1 MLDRQPARTGVSRR
15 RLLAGGAAA
24 LGTTG
29 IGAAALTSAQISAP
43 SPSGFGSETV
53 PFHGRHQAGISTPA
67 QTHSLFIGLDLC
79 SGATRTEAISIM
91 RLWTADAARLTAGR
105 PALADTEPE
114 LATTPA
120 RLTATVGFGP
130 TLFDRL
136 ALAHRRPAAI
146 RPLPPFGIDQ
156 LEPRWGGADLLLH
169 LGCDDPT
176 ALAHASRVLLKNVRS
191 LTTIRWVQRGFRT
204 ARGAH
209 QDGQTMRNLMGQ
221 VDGTVNPT
229 PGADLDAVVWSN
241 GDEQPWFAG
250 GTMMVLRRIR
260 IELDTWDEL
269 DPHSRDLSLGR
280 RQSDGAPLTGN
291 SEHDAPDLSAMSA
304 GMPIIPANSHI
315 ARAHPRTSSER
326 FLRRAYNYDDPP
338 APGET
343 SNAGL
348 LFAAYQRDIDVQF
361 VPVQQRLADADAL
374 NQWITPIGSAVF
386 AIPPGIDGG
395 AYLGHQLLER
405 GR

>member
-1 MLDRQPARTGVSRR
+1 MSRR

-24 LGTTG
+24 LGATG
-29 IGAAALTSAQISAP
+29 IGAAAVTGSRAP
-43 SPSGFGSETV
+43 ARGAAVFGSETI
-53 PFHGRHQAGISTPA
+53 PFYGAHQAGVATPPQA
-67 QTHSLFIGLDLC
+67 HALFIGLDLRPA
-79 SGATRTEAISIM
+79 ATHADAVSVM
-91 RLWTADAARLTAGR
+91 RLWTADAARLTDGR

-114 LATTPA
+114 LSATPA
-120 RLTATVGFGP
+120 RLTATIGFGP
-130 TLFDRL
+130 TFFDRL
-136 ALAHRRPAAI
+136 ALDDRRPSAI
-146 RPLPPFGIDQ
+146 RPLPPFGIDR
-156 LEPRWGGADLLLH
+156 LESHWGGTDLLLH

-176 ALAHASRVLLKNVRS
+176 TLAHASRVLLKNVRS
-191 LTTIRWVQRGFRT
+191 LTTIRWTQRGFRT

-209 QDGQTMRNLMGQ
+209 PDGQTMRNLMGQ

-229 PGADLDAVVWSN
+229 PGTDLDAVVWATR
-241 GDEQPWFAG
+241 DDQPWFAG
-250 GTMMVLRRIR
+250 GTSMVLRRIR

-280 RQSDGAPLTGN
+280 RQSDGAPLTGTD
-291 SEHDAPDLSAMSA
+291 EHDAPDFGATSA
-304 GMPIIPANSHI
+304 GMTVIPENAHI

-348 LFAAYQRDIDVQF
+348 LFAAYQRDIDTQF
-361 VPVQQRLADADAL
+361 LPVQQRLAEADAL

-386 AIPPGIDGG
+386 AIPPGIEEG
-395 AYLGHQLLER
+395 AYLGHQLLEH
-405 GR
+405 G

>member
-1 MLDRQPARTGVSRR
+1 MPDRQPPRAGLSRR

-24 LGTTG
+24 LGATG
-29 IGAAALTSAQISAP
+29 IGAAAVTGNRAP
-43 SPSGFGSETV
+43 ARGAAVFGSETI
-53 PFHGRHQAGISTPA
+53 PFYGAHQAGVATPPQA
-67 QTHSLFIGLDLC
+67 HALFIGLDLRPA
-79 SGATRTEAISIM
+79 ATHADAVSVM

-114 LATTPA
+114 LSATPA
-120 RLTATVGFGP
+120 RLTATIGFGP
-130 TLFDRL
+130 TFFDRL
-136 ALAHRRPAAI
+136 ALDDRRPSAI
-146 RPLPPFGIDQ
+146 RPLPPFGIDR
-156 LEPRWGGADLLLH
+156 LESHWGGTDLLLH

-176 ALAHASRVLLKNVRS
+176 TLAHASRVLLKNVRS
-191 LTTIRWVQRGFRT
+191 LTTIRWTQRGFRT

-209 QDGQTMRNLMGQ
+209 PDGQTMRNLMGQ

-229 PGADLDAVVWSN
+229 PGTDLDAVVWATR
-241 GDEQPWFAG
+241 DDQPWFAG
-250 GTMMVLRRIR
+250 GTSMVLRRIR

-280 RQSDGAPLTGN
+280 RQSDGAPLTGTD
-291 SEHDAPDLSAMSA
+291 EHDAPDFGATSA
-304 GMPIIPANSHI
+304 GMTVIPENAHI

-348 LFAAYQRDIDVQF
+348 LFAAYQRDIDTQF
-361 VPVQQRLADADAL
+361 LPVQQRLAEADAL

-386 AIPPGIDGG
+386 AIPPGIEEG
-395 AYLGHQLLER
+395 AYLGHQLLEH
-405 GR
+405 G

>member
-1 MLDRQPARTGVSRR
+1 MPDRQLTRTGVSRR
-15 RLLAGGAAA
+15 RLLTGGAAA
-24 LGTTG
+24 LGATG
-29 IGAAALTSAQISAP
+29 IGAAALTAAQAP
-43 SPSGFGSETV
+43 AHDVAEFGSETI
-53 PFHGRHQAGISTPA
+53 PFYGPHQAGIATPA
-67 QTHSLFIGLDLC
+67 QTHALFIGLDLRPN
-79 SGATRTEAISIM
+79 ATHADAVSVM

-120 RLTATVGFGP
+120 RLTATIGFGP
-130 TLFDRL
+130 TLFERL
-136 ALAHRRPAAI
+136 GLTDRRPAPI
-146 RPLPPFGIDQ
+146 RPLPPFSIDRLDPQ
-156 LEPRWGGADLLLH
+156 WGGTDLLLH

-176 ALAHASRVLLKNVRS
+176 TLAHASRVLLKNVRS
-191 LTTIRWVQRGFRT
+191 LTTIRWTQRGFRT

-209 QDGQTMRNLMGQ
+209 PDGQTMRNLMGQ

-229 PGADLDAVVWSN
+229 PGTDLDTVVWSDG
-241 GDEQPWFAG
+241 GDQPWFTG
-250 GTMMVLRRIR
+250 GTSMVLRRIR

-280 RQSDGAPLTGN
+280 RQSDGAPLTGDN
-291 SEHDAPDLSAMSA
+291 EHDAPDFGATTA
-304 GMPIIPANSHI
+304 GMTVIPENAHI

-338 APGET
+338 LPGET

-348 LFAAYQRDIDVQF
+348 LFAAYQRDIDTQF
-361 VPVQQRLADADAL
+361 LPVQQRLADADAL

-386 AIPPGIDGG
+386 AIPPGIKED
-395 AYLGHQLLER
+395 AYLGHQLLEQVQ
-405 GR
+405 